1 MAKTKRRAAA
11 LNVFDEDIV
20 KRMQARLKAATYGS
34 TAVEFFGSYDKDG
47 SGALDTKEFR
57 RMVRV
62 DLKVGSERQTIGVR
76 TFDLDRPHD
85 RSLSQTKAP
94 IAHFSP

>member
-1 MAKTKRRAAA
+1 MAKTRRRATAR
-11 LNVFDEDIV
+11 NVFDDDIV

-34 TAVEFFGSYDKDG
+34 TAVEFFASYDKDG

-62 DLKVGSERQTIGVR
+62 DLKVGSDKEQS
-76 TFDLDRPHD
+76 
-85 RSLSQTKAP
+85 SLV
-94 IAHFSP
+94 